1 MNILLVEP
9 GYPTR
14 YPPLGLLKIG
24 RFHRERGDEV
34 RFVRGCSADAASPG
48 WDRIYVSCVFTYHWN
63 VVVRTLRFYAPHVN
77 AAPESALFVGGVL
90 ATLMADELTHTLPCR
105 PISGTIRS
113 ARMLGFDD
121 DTDVDAL
128 LPDYDFIR
136 PCADGYVV
144 ATAFLAT
151 ATRGCANRCPFCTV
165 SRIEPDCREYVPI
178 HSQVLDFERS
188 LGAKRDLLMLD
199 NNVLA
204 SRHLSRIVM
213 DIAEL
218 GFWAGA
224 TWNPDGGRRAPR
236 RVDFTQG
243 FETTL
248 AADQK
253 NRLLLDLLALIA
265 VHPVRIA
272 FDGWDERERFG
283 AAIGAF
289 AERGFRTF
297 ETPVLYDF
305 RDTPAELYRRL
316 RAASETAEALDVSL
330 SLRPIRYIAPGQKTR
345 NSSVPHGNAQD
356 AWDAEALRS
365 LHRMLSGR
373 PLRTPEDVTERLG
386 TSEELFLRALHAR

>member
-1 MNILLVEP
+1 MNVLLVEP

-34 RFVRGCSADAASPG
+34 RFVRGCSAEAASPG

-63 VVVRTLRFYAPHVN
+63 AVVRTLRFYAPHVN
-77 AAPESALFVGGVL
+77 AGADKALFVGGVL
-90 ATLMADELTHTLPCR
+90 ATLMADELKQAVPCR
-105 PISGTIRS
+105 PIAGTIRS
-113 ARMLGFDD
+113 ARMLDVDD

-128 LPDYDFIR
+128 LPDYDLIQS
-136 PCADGYVV
+136 CAERYVID
-144 ATAFLAT
+144 AAFLAT

-178 HSQVLDFERS
+178 RSQVLDFERS

-199 NNVLA
+199 NNILA

-224 TWNPDGGRRAPR
+224 TWGPDGARRTRR

-248 AADQK
+248 ASDPK
-253 NRLLLDLLALIA
+253 NRRLIDLLALIP

-272 FDGWDERERFG
+272 FDGWDEREEFD
-283 AAIGAF
+283 AAVGAF

-316 RAASETAEALDVSL
+316 RAATETAETLGVSL
-330 SLRPIRYIAPGQKTR
+330 SLHPIRYIAPGQKTR
-345 NSSVPHGNAQD
+345 HTSAPHGNATG
-356 AWDAEALRS
+356 AWDADALRS

-386 TSEELFLRALHAR
+386 ASEELFLRALHAR

>member
-1 MNILLVEP
+1 MNVLLVEP

-34 RFVRGCSADAASPG
+34 RFVRGCSAEAASPG

-63 VVVRTLRFYAPHVN
+63 AVVRTLRFYAPYVN
-77 AAPESALFVGGVL
+77 AGADKAMFVGGVL
-90 ATLMADELTHTLPCR
+90 ATLMADGLTQAVPCR
-105 PISGTIRS
+105 PIAGTIRS
-113 ARMLGFDD
+113 ARMLDVDD
-121 DTDVDAL
+121 DTDIDAL
-128 LPDYDFIR
+128 LPDYDLIR
-136 PCADGYVV
+136 PFADGYVV
-144 ATAFLAT
+144 ASAFLAT

-178 HSQVLDFERS
+178 RSQILDFERS
-188 LGAKRDLLMLD
+188 LGARRNLLMLD
-199 NNVLA
+199 NNILA

-224 TWNPDGGRRAPR
+224 TWGPDGARRTRR

-248 AADQK
+248 AAEPK
-253 NRLLLDLLALIA
+253 NRRLIDLLALIP

-272 FDGWDERERFG
+272 FDGWDEREEYG
-283 AAIGAF
+283 AAVGAF

-305 RDTPAELYRRL
+305 RDTPAELFRRL
-316 RAASETAEALDVSL
+316 RAATETAEALGVSL
-330 SLRPIRYIAPGQKTR
+330 SLQPIRYIAPGQRTR
-345 NSSVPHGNAQD
+345 NSFAPYGNAQG
-356 AWDAEALRS
+356 AWNAEALLS

-386 TSEELFLRALHAR
+386 ASEELFLRALHAR